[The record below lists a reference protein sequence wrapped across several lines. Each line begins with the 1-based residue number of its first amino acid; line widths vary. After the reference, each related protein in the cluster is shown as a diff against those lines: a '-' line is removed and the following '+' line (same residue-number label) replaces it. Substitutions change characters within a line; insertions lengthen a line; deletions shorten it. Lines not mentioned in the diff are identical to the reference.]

1 MTTPLHL
8 TDDELL
14 SLTHLR
20 RPSAQA
26 RALRVMGVPYRTRP
40 DGTLLVGRIAAE
52 RAHQSRPGPGH
63 AAAARRNATACAGW
77 AVVKP
82 NA

>member
-26 RALRVMGVPYRTRP
+26 RALQAMALPRRN
-40 DGTLLVGRIAAE
+40 
-52 RAHQSRPGPGH
+52 HS
-63 AAAARRNATACAGW
+63 ARRQPMGCGGAGRREDF
-77 AVVKP
+77 
-82 NA
+82 

>member
-26 RALRVMGVPYRTRP
+26 RALKAMGVPFCKALRLTNTQADP
-40 DGTLLVGRIAAE
+40 
-52 RAHQSRPGPGH
+52 Q
-63 AAAARRNATACAGW
+63 GW
-77 AVVKP
+77 AL
-82 NA
+82 

>member
-1 MTTPLHL
+1 MTTQLHL

-26 RALRVMGVPYRTRP
+26 RALQVMGVPYRTRP

-52 RAHQSRPGPGH
+52 RALSAPAPVEPSRL
-63 AAAARRNATACAGW
+63 AAANGLRWSRVA
-77 AVVKP
+77 
-82 NA
+82 

>member
-26 RALRVMGVPYRTRP
+26 RALQVMGVPYRTRP
-40 DGTLLVGRIAAE
+40 DGTLLVRRIAAE
-52 RAHQSRPGPGH
+52 RALAGRAPAEPQRQ
-63 AAAARRNATACAGW
+63 AAANGLRWSRTA
-77 AVVKP
+77 
-82 NA
+82 

>member
-20 RPSAQA
+20 RPSAQS
-26 RALRVMGVPYRTRP
+26 RAL
-40 DGTLLVGRIAAE
+40 L
-52 RAHQSRPGPGH
+52 
-63 AAAARRNATACAGW
+63 TAVL
-77 AVVKP
+77 AVF
-82 NA
+82 

>member
-1 MTTPLHL
+1 MLTTPLHL

-14 SLTHLR
+14 SLTHRR

-26 RALRVMGVPYRTRP
+26 RALQAMGVPYRTRP

-52 RAHQSRPGPGH
+52 RALTGPAPAEPQRQ
-63 AAAARRNATACAGW
+63 AAAYGLRWSRTA
-77 AVVKP
+77 
-82 NA
+82 

>member
-1 MTTPLHL
+1 MLTTPLHL

-52 RAHQSRPGPGH
+52 RALAGPAPAEPQRQ
-63 AAAARRNATACAGW
+63 AAANGLRWSRTA
-77 AVVKP
+77 
-82 NA
+82 

>member
-8 TDDELL
+8 TDEELL

-26 RALRVMGVPYRTRP
+26 RALKAMGVPYRPRP
-40 DGTLLVGRIAAE
+40 DGTLLVGRLAAE
-52 RAHQSRPGPGH
+52 RALAGPAPIDPQRQ
-63 AAAARRNATACAGW
+63 AAANGLRWSKTA
-77 AVVKP
+77 
-82 NA
+82 

>member
-1 MTTPLHL
+1 MLTTPLHL

-40 DGTLLVGRIAAE
+40 GGSQWVAVEPDGVRIFNALIPAAPK
-52 RAHQSRPGPGH
+52 AS
-63 AAAARRNATACAGW
+63 A
-77 AVVKP
+77 
-82 NA
+82 

>member
-1 MTTPLHL
+1 MLTTTLHL

-26 RALRVMGVPYRTRP
+26 RALQVMGVPYRTRP
-40 DGTLLVGRIAAE
+40 GGSQWVAVEPDGVRIFN
-52 RAHQSRPGPGH
+52 
-63 AAAARRNATACAGW
+63 ARLTAPDTAQR
-77 AVVKP
+77 KHDE
-82 NA
+82 

>member
-26 RALRVMGVPYRTRP
+26 RALRAMGVPYRPRP
-40 DGTLLVGRIAAE
+40 DGTLLVGRLAAE
-52 RAHQSRPGPGH
+52 RALAGPAPVDPQRQ
-63 AAAARRNATACAGW
+63 AAANGLRWSKTA
-77 AVVKP
+77 
-82 NA
+82 

>member
-1 MTTPLHL
+1 MLTTPLHL

-26 RALRVMGVPYRTRP
+26 RAALSPASVLSDVLGVGHYNE
-40 DGTLLVGRIAAE
+40 RI
-52 RAHQSRPGPGH
+52 
-63 AAAARRNATACAGW
+63 
-77 AVVKP
+77 
-82 NA
+82 

>member
-8 TDDELL
+8 TDEELL

-26 RALRVMGVPYRTRP
+26 RALKAMGVPYRPRP
-40 DGTLLVGRIAAE
+40 DGTLLVGRLAAE
-52 RAHQSRPGPGH
+52 RALAGPAPVDPQRQ
-63 AAAARRNATACAGW
+63 AAANGLRWSKTA
-77 AVVKP
+77 
-82 NA
+82 

>member
-1 MTTPLHL
+1 MLTTHLHL

-52 RAHQSRPGPGH
+52 RALTGPAPAEPKRQ
-63 AAAARRNATACAGW
+63 AAANGLRWSKTA
-77 AVVKP
+77 
-82 NA
+82 

>member
-8 TDDELL
+8 TDDELQ

-26 RALRVMGVPYRTRP
+26 RALQAMGVPYRKRP
-40 DGTLLVGRIAAE
+40 DGTLLVGRSAAD
-52 RAHQSRPGPGH
+52 RALAGPAP
-63 AAAARRNATACAGW
+63 AAPTQQQAVNGLRWTRAA
-77 AVVKP
+77 
-82 NA
+82 

>member
-1 MTTPLHL
+1 MLTTHLHL

-26 RALRVMGVPYRTRP
+26 RALQVMGVPYRTRP

-52 RAHQSRPGPGH
+52 RALTGPAPAEPQRQ
-63 AAAARRNATACAGW
+63 AAANGLRWSRTA
-77 AVVKP
+77 
-82 NA
+82 

>member
-8 TDDELL
+8 TDEELL

-26 RALRVMGVPYRTRP
+26 RALRAMGVPYRPRP
-40 DGTLLVGRIAAE
+40 DGTLLVGRLAAG
-52 RAHQSRPGPGH
+52 RALAGPTPVDPQRQ
-63 AAAARRNATACAGW
+63 AAANGLRWSKTA
-77 AVVKP
+77 
-82 NA
+82 

>member
-26 RALRVMGVPYRTRP
+26 RALQVMGVPYRTRP
-40 DGTLLVGRIAAE
+40 DGTRRRAEDVGSDTFGLLIQHGDESLRAA
-52 RAHQSRPGPGH
+52 
-63 AAAARRNATACAGW
+63 
-77 AVVKP
+77 V
-82 NA
+82 